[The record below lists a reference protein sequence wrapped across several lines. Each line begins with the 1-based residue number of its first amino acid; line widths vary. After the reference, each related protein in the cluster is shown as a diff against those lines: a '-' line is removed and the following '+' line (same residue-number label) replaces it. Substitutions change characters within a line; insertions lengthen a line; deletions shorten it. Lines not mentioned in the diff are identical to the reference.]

1 MSAQTGHDESC
12 WTDEYLIAH
21 SEGYRVDDERRQLVG
36 VVDSVVWPDEPF
48 EDAEAVVVR
57 CAGRP
62 EHIVIPV
69 EEIREVDP
77 WDKRIVVSA
86 RSVLPVSPASP
97 PPLSSTHPVG

>member
-1 MSAQTGHDESC
+1 MSVQTGEFESC

-21 SEGYRVDDERRQLVG
+21 SEGYRVEDESGGRVG

-48 EDAEAVVVR
+48 ADAEAIVVR

-62 EHIVIPV
+62 DHIVIAL

-77 WDKRIVVSA
+77 WDKRVVVPSSIVRRVA
-86 RSVLPVSPASP
+86 PVFT
-97 PPLSSTHPVG
+97 PPL